1 MALAKVLIPFTVK
14 LVPVTLLVIVGV
26 APLIIKE
33 PTIRVLAR
41 RSRVVPLLIVSK
53 LNSLPSVPVLV
64 SARVPPLMVVE
75 PP

>member
-1 MALAKVLIPFTVK
+1 MAKVLVLLTVK

-33 PTIRVLAR
+33 PTVRVLAR

-64 SARVPPLMVVE
+64 STKAPALMVVA
-75 PP
+75 PL

>member
-1 MALAKVLIPFTVK
+1 MAKVLVLLTVK

-33 PTIRVLAR
+33 PTVRVLAR

-53 LNSLPSVPVLV
+53 LN
-64 SARVPPLMVVE
+64 
-75 PP
+75 

>member
-1 MALAKVLIPFTVK
+1 LAKVLVLLTVK

-33 PTIRVLAR
+33 PTVRVLAR

-64 SARVPPLMVVE
+64 SAKVPTLMVVA
-75 PP
+75 PL